1 MAAEA
6 VRTAADEANARSV
19 AFMDRLL
26 ADKDALSARCD
37 SLVAAAEEIEAAHAR
52 ATDEMRAS
60 WQGELKRHRDSWA
73 AAERVKREA
82 WESDKAR
89 EIKELTIKVSQRSP
103 IGSLRT
109 SAPRPIHSRALA
121 R

>member
-73 AAERVKREA
+73 AAERVKR
-82 WESDKAR
+82 
-89 EIKELTIKVSQRSP
+89 
-103 IGSLRT
+103 
-109 SAPRPIHSRALA
+109 
-121 R
+121 